1 MALISHKHNLYYT
14 DVWYIPRPSEL
25 QSVIKRRG
33 NTTAITHH
41 TNVFLIDFSRS
52 VFSSKGWW
60 WSVLLMERAN
70 DNSVYFRNPP
80 TSGENRAKPLG
91 KQTNRMCHKPRVQTE
106 NSHGSQDTYTLP
118 HGGHWALLRIQAWMW
133 YQSWV
138 LLHCDSMCNQS
149 TL

>member
-1 MALISHKHNLYYT
+1 MRSQLSQVVPWTSGSGVQEEDQEHQ
-14 DVWYIPRPSEL
+14 PRDAPGAPGPLL
-25 QSVIKRRG
+25 QLSPARQQSIQPPGHSDRRRG
-33 NTTAITHH
+33 YRGCGRGRVRCSPIT
-41 TNVFLIDFSRS
+41 
-52 VFSSKGWW
+52 
-60 WSVLLMERAN
+60 
-70 DNSVYFRNPP
+70 RNPP

-106 NSHGSQDTYTLP
+106 NSHWSQDTYTLP